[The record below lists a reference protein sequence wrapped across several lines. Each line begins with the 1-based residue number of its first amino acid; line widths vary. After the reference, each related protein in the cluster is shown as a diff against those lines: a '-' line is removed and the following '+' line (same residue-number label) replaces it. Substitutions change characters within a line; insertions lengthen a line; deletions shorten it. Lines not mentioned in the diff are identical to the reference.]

1 MPNDGWATMPF
12 TDAVQVNPPVKLEK
26 GVVYPFVEM
35 AAVDPASRSVAE
47 SEERAFESGGAKF
60 LPDDTLM
67 ARITPC
73 LENGKIARFRPTDK
87 TSRGFGSTEFI
98 VIRGRADVTDN
109 DFAYYLTKSPDFH
122 QFAVAQMTGSSGR
135 QRVPAESLA
144 HFETLVPP
152 LPVQRQ
158 IASIL
163 GSLDNKIELNRRMN
177 RTLERMAQAL
187 FKSWFIDFDPVRAK
201 SEGDPTAG
209 GLPDHLAAHFPDRL
223 VDSELGEIPEGWE
236 VKSLDEAFDV
246 NPKRKLAK
254 GTLAPFLEMSNMPTK
269 GPSPAAW
276 RMREMTSG
284 TKFIKGDTLVAR
296 ITPCLENG
304 KTAFVD
310 FLYPGQVGWGSTEYI
325 VLRPKGDIPPVF
337 AYLLARTESFRTFA
351 IRQMTG
357 SSGRQRVPPDSLSA
371 FQLVLPA
378 MDSPLHKAFGEQVNP
393 YFERISLSARQ
404 NRKLAGLRDTLLPKL
419 LSGELE
425 VPEAAVEEVV

>member
-47 SEERAFESGGAKF
+47 SEERAFKSGGAKF

-98 VIRGRADVTDN
+98 VIRGREDVTDN

-152 LPVQRQ
+152 LPVQRH

-163 GSLDNKIELNRRMN
+163 GSLDNKIDLNRRMN

-187 FKSWFIDFDPVRAK
+187 FKSWFIDFDPVRSKA
-201 SEGDPTAG
+201 EGDPTAG
-209 GLPDHLAAHFPDRL
+209 GLPDHLAALFPDRL
-223 VDSELGEIPEGWE
+223 IESELGEIPDGWE
-236 VKSLDEAFDV
+236 VKSLDEVAHYLNGLACQKHPPVEGRKSLPVIKIRELRGGITANSDRASADV
-246 NPKRKLAK
+246 APKYIVEDGDILFSWSGSLLVSIWCNGRGVLNQHVFKVTSGKYPKWYFYHGTKHHLEEFQRIAADKATTMGHIKRHHLTDAKLA
-254 GTLAPFLEMSNMPTK
+254 
-269 GPSPAAW
+269 
-276 RMREMTSG
+276 
-284 TKFIKGDTLVAR
+284 
-296 ITPCLENG
+296 
-304 KTAFVD
+304 
-310 FLYPGQVGWGSTEYI
+310 
-325 VLRPKGDIPPVF
+325 
-337 AYLLARTESFRTFA
+337 
-351 IRQMTG
+351 
-357 SSGRQRVPPDSLSA
+357 VPPDDLLNAATDVLGVAIDRRINALRQARTLS
-371 FQLVLPA
+371 
-378 MDSPLHKAFGEQVNP
+378 M
-393 YFERISLSARQ
+393 
-404 NRKLAGLRDTLLPKL
+404 LRDTLLPKL

-425 VPEAAVEEVV
+425 VPEAEAAVEGVV